1 MAKQADTI
9 KNSMKCVF
17 PAKSINENF
26 ARMAVS
32 AFVAQLDPPVS
43 VLAEIK
49 TAVSEAVTNCIVHA
63 YRHEPDKARCLV
75 YISAAYTVGGL
86 LTITVKDK
94 GTGITDIALARTPL
108 YTTDAEG
115 ERSGMGFTVMESFT
129 DRVRVRSKPMK
140 GTTVVLEKRLNEQ

>member
-1 MAKQADTI
+1 MAKRADPI

-17 PAKSINENF
+17 PAKSVNESF
-26 ARMAVS
+26 ARMAIS

-49 TAVSEAVTNCIVHA
+49 TALSEAVTNCIVHA
-63 YRHEPDKARCLV
+63 YRHEPDKSSCLV
-75 YISAAYTVGGL
+75 YISAAYTVGGNL
-86 LTITVKDK
+86 KIVVKDK
-94 GTGITDIALARTPL
+94 GTGIADIALARTPL

-140 GTTVVLEKRLNEQ
+140 GTTVVLEKRLDVK

>member
-1 MAKQADTI
+1 MAKRADTI

-17 PAKSINENF
+17 PAKSVNENF
-26 ARMAVS
+26 ARMAIA

-43 VLAEIK
+43 VLAELK
-49 TAVSEAVTNCIVHA
+49 TAVSEAVTNSIVHA
-63 YRHEPDKARCLV
+63 YRHEPDKSRCLV
-75 YISAAYTVGGL
+75 YINASYTASGR

-94 GTGITDIALARTPL
+94 GAGIADIALARTPL

-140 GTTVVLEKRLNEQ
+140 GTTVILEKRLNEQ